1 MNVNVCNYIK
11 NNWKNTI
18 RQPQNAVNGIVKMP
32 FPYTT
37 PCANEGFVDFYYWD
51 TYFANLGLMH
61 DGLMEQVENN
71 LDTMKFFID
80 SVGFV
85 PNANNILDRSQPP
98 LFTAGVYDVYR
109 LKNDIDVIRK
119 YADSIK
125 RELNFFAYDRIT
137 PIGLNAYSTRA
148 NNAELK
154 EACKWLCMRVG
165 EETPEDAEEQI
176 RLARNLYAIAE
187 SGWDFN
193 PRFRTEESRFAAEEF
208 AHLELNCILYDA
220 EKKAAEMFYLLQ
232 RDEEAK
238 EFEAHAVLRKEL
250 MEKYM
255 KDAETGIFLDYN
267 FKRNSMSSVISCASL
282 YVYAMGI
289 SDDCSAAKEVVKRLE
304 LPHGISA
311 CEERPGDTYLQWDY
325 PTMWPT
331 NVYFACFGLQRIGM
345 KEEAKRLAKK
355 YCDTVEKCFEETGL
369 LWEKYNALDGS
380 VSVTREYDTPAMM
393 GWTAGVYLTLGELL
407 LKE

>member
-18 RQPQNAVNGIVKMP
+18 RQHQNAVNGIVKMQ

-109 LKNDIDVIRK
+109 FKNDIDVIRK

-125 RELNFFAYDRIT
+125 RELNFFAYDRMT

-193 PRFRTEESRFAAEEF
+193 PRFRTEESRFATEEF

-238 EFEAHAVLRKEL
+238 GFEAHAELRKEL

-282 YVYAMGI
+282 YVYAVGI

-331 NVYFACFGLQRIGM
+331 NVYFACFGLQRIGL

-380 VSVTREYDTPAMM
+380 VSVTREYETPAMM
-393 GWTAGVYLTLGELL
+393 GWTAGVYLALGELL